1 MLMLLVCIIMKL
13 LSIKDDNNSVS
24 RTSLTKFIGRPLLDS
39 HEQHL
44 VSGWPKV
51 FGNPFKGLVFKN
63 QLQTSI
69 FIIVPMNII

>member
-1 MLMLLVCIIMKL
+1 MLLVFIIMKL
-13 LSIKDDNNSVS
+13 LSMKDDNS
-24 RTSLTKFIGRPLLDS
+24 RTSLTEFIGRPLLDS

-69 FIIVPMNII
+69 LIFNIIVPMNII